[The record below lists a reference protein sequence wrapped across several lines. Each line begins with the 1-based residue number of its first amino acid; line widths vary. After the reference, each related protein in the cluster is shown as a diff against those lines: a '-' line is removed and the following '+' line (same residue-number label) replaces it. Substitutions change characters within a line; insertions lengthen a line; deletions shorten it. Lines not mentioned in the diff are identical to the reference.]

1 MHRHMNFGSNT
12 NARIQSQGSSAVI
25 ARGTAAQPGP
35 GSRTTMLSSLRPV
48 GLVAATRRVV
58 SLTIEA
64 RLGALR
70 SLASAGRQ
78 RNDVCLRMELMVV
91 MVHCITLLVFH
102 LISRWPERCPERR
115 GREDRPPAA
124 PGWRGQASH
133 IRGALAKGGGASGD
147 YLNTVW
153 LWGHPDALAHK
164 AIFITTRSLRAFGAS
179 GT

>member
-1 MHRHMNFGSNT
+1 MHRHMNFGSKP
-12 NARIQSQGSSAVI
+12 NARIQSQGSSAFI
-25 ARGTAAQPGP
+25 ARGTAAQPGT

-58 SLTIEA
+58 SLTMEA

-78 RNDVCLRMELMVV
+78 RNGVCLRMDLMVV
-91 MVHCITLLVFH
+91 MVYCITLLAH
-102 LISRWPERCPERR
+102 HPISRWPERFPERR

-133 IRGALAKGGGASGD
+133 IRGALATCGGASGEWMCSD
-147 YLNTVW
+147 
-153 LWGHPDALAHK
+153 
-164 AIFITTRSLRAFGAS
+164 
-179 GT
+179 